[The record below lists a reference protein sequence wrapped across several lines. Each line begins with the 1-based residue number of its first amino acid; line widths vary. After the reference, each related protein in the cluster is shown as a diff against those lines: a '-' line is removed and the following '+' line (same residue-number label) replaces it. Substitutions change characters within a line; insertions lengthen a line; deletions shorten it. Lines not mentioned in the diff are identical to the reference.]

1 MSTAPGAGGIA
12 HGLQQNIRGRVLALG
27 QPGFSAAAHL
37 FNPRFDHTVPSA
49 VARPI
54 DAVDVRDAVRYL
66 VSKADGGSVRRTQ
79 LRRILHDRQRRCAR
93 PAPAQRDHRLTPP
106 PGP

>member
-1 MSTAPGAGGIA
+1 MSTTPGAGGIA

-49 VARPI
+49 VAWPI

-66 VSKADGGSVRRTQ
+66 VSKATPMAARSGGHSY
-79 LRRILHDRQRRCAR
+79 A
-93 PAPAQRDHRLTPP
+93 
-106 PGP
+106 

>member
-1 MSTAPGAGGIA
+1 MSTTPGAGGIA

-66 VSKADGGSVRRTQ
+66 VSKATPMGARSGGHSYAGYSTIANGVVLD
-79 LRRILHDRQRRCAR
+79 LRRLNAI
-93 PAPAQRDHRLTPP
+93 TV
-106 PGP
+106 